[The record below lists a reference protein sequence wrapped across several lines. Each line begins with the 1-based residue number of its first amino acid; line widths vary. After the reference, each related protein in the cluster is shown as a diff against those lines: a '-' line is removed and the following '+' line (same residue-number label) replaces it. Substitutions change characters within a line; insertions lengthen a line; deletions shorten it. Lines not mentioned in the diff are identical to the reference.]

1 MVGSITAVGYGL
13 AAIGGGIG
21 VGLIFAA
28 YMTSVARQPESPE
41 DPAAPCCSWL
51 RTGRGAGNSGPGS
64 RLHQVTGSATS

>member
-21 VGLIFAA
+21 VGLRCIHDQRCSSARVSEDSAA
-28 YMTSVARQPESPE
+28 HAVPG
-41 DPAAPCCSWL
+41 L
-51 RTGRGAGNSGPGS
+51 RGGRGTGNSGPGS

>member
-28 YMTSVARQPESPE
+28 YMTQRCSSARVPE
-41 DPAAPCCSWL
+41 DPAAHAVPGL

>member
-28 YMTSVARQPESPE
+28 YMTSVARQPESQKPMLFLGFALVE
-41 DPAAPCCSWL
+41 ALAIL
-51 RTGRGAGNSGPGS
+51 G
-64 RLHQVTGSATS
+64 LVLVFIK